1 MSSFDEFQKG
11 EFYERRS
18 EMANE
23 QIEVVATFDD
33 DTKRQHRFTIDEG
46 QGITGSIYVP
56 KGSAVPDIVTIRLRT
71 QAEAKAEAEKKG
83 QE

>member
-1 MSSFDEFQKG
+1 
-11 EFYERRS
+11 
-18 EMANE
+18 MANE

-33 DTKRQHRFTIDEG
+33 DTKRMHRFTIDEG
-46 QGITGSIYVP
+46 QGITGSVYIP

-71 QAEAKAEAEKKG
+71 RSQAEAEKKG